1 MIKVLVGLKGSGK
14 TAKLVDDMNKQA
26 ADHSKIIVCIARGRR
41 LDTQLKPQIRLID
54 MDDYPTKGFNEFLS
68 FIAGICSKDYDLT
81 DIYIDSIRKVTQT
94 DDEEQFESFLD
105 RLEPFADSQ
114 QVDITIIYSAD
125 PSEVPEGIRKYCI
138 EY

>member
-14 TAKLVDDMNKQA
+14 TAKLVDDMNRQA
-26 ADHSKIIVCIARGRR
+26 ADNTRIIVCIQRGTR

-54 MDDYPTKGFNEFLS
+54 MNDYPTQGYDGLLD

-81 DIYIDSIRKVTQT
+81 DIYIDSIRKVTKV
-94 DDEEQFESFLD
+94 DDEEQFQGFLE
-105 RLEPFADSQ
+105 RLEPFAESQ
-114 QVDITIIYSAD
+114 NIDITIIYSAD
-125 PSEVPEGIRKYCI
+125 PSQLPDGIRKYCS